1 MATAT
6 MTYNSLLADVL
17 AYCERANDAALVA
30 QLSRLV
36 SLAENRV
43 ATDLKIL
50 GDQKTVTSNFA
61 VASGLVVKPV
71 YWRDTISFNVTADTA
86 RVQLL
91 LRTYEYCRNFWP
103 DPALTGVPRFYA
115 DYDFE
120 HFVVVP
126 TPTLAYEFELLYHA
140 RKDPLSDANQTNWFT
155 FNAPQLLFYAVMCEA
170 QLFLKNAPALQLWDS
185 RYAESRAGFGAEDGG
200 RAIDRN
206 TSK

>member
-1 MATAT
+1 MATAAT
-6 MTYNSLLADVL
+6 TYNTLLADAL

-30 QLSRLV
+30 QLPRLIA
-36 SLAENRV
+36 LAENRV

-50 GDQKTVTSNFA
+50 GDQKTVTSEFDA
-61 VASGLVVKPV
+61 ASGQVVKPV
-71 YWRDTISFNVTADTA
+71 YWRDTISFNVTVGTE

-103 DPALTGVPRFYA
+103 DPALVGVPRFYA

-120 HFVVVP
+120 HFIVVP
-126 TPTLAYEFELLYHA
+126 TPTLAYPFELLYHA
-140 RKDPLSDANQTNWFT
+140 RKDPLSVETQTNWFT

-170 QLFLKNAPALQLWDS
+170 QLFLKNASALALWDS

-206 TSK
+206 ISK